1 MSIKIAN
8 TVVISDTKD
17 LDNLNNAEFE
27 DNGFITLPSGN
38 TAQRPVSP
46 SGGMLRYNTDI
57 NDFEMYSNDE
67 WTVFEED
74 TENLKDSIKYDE
86 ASVNVNFPALFQI
99 TDYDIEREYV
109 LTSNTGTVTRDEDV
123 ITFTANTAGTAGFT
137 INGREISI
145 QSIDAPIAPAGAI
158 APYTG
163 SLPTDG
169 SWVDYNLGRDRFIV
183 GASNTVTLNTD
194 SDGDTEIIGGP
205 ITTNTAGSHTGSTY
219 TYTDGVDP
227 HITGTST
234 AGQHSHTVTPSS
246 INADLKRKSYKLAKC
261 VTAAPLPSNVYI
273 LSDSNLSGLSS
284 VDVGETHMLLNSSS
298 ESSVVVGNNT
308 ISMTLTTNS
317 AGGHVH
323 GTSGTPFTSGD
334 DEPYYW
340 SDSSDGSHSH
350 TTTYSDAGNDN
361 TKKRTFSLWS
371 DQSGSVGVISGSI
384 MLWGSETPPAGWA
397 ICDGTNGT
405 PDMRERYLAIS
416 NTASHGVS
424 SGTNEVAFAN
434 LTTSSAGS
442 HRHYSGEGG
451 NIGDPTQ
458 SGLHVNFVGTHSH
471 TINTFNARIRPK
483 YHALHFIKKL

>member
-17 LDNLNNAEFE
+17 LENLNNAEFE
-27 DNGFITLPSGN
+27 DNGFIVLPSGN
-38 TAQRPVSP
+38 TAQRPIESV
-46 SGGMLRYNTDI
+46 GGMLRYNTDI
-57 NDFEMYSNDE
+57 NDFEIYSNNL
-67 WTVFEED
+67 WTVFEEN
-74 TENLKDSIKYDE
+74 TENLKDSVRYDE
-86 ASVNVNFPALFQI
+86 ASVNANFPALFQI

-109 LTSNTGTVTRDEDV
+109 LTSNTGTVTRNEDM
-123 ITFTANTAGTAGFT
+123 ITFISNTIGTAGFT

-145 QSIDAPIAPAGAI
+145 QSIDTPFAPAGAI

-163 SLPTDG
+163 SLPEDG
-169 SWVDYNLGRDRFIV
+169 SWVDYDLGIDKFII

-194 SDGDTEIIGGP
+194 SDGDVEIIDGP
-205 ITTNTAGSHTGSTY
+205 ITTSSAGGHTGSTY
-219 TYTDGVDP
+219 TYASGTSALV
-227 HITGTST
+227 TGTLT
-234 AGQHSHTVTPSS
+234 AGAHTHTATISS
-246 INADLKRKSYKLAKC
+246 IDSDLKRKSYKLARSVK
-261 VTAAPLPSNVYI
+261 ASPIPSNIYI

-317 AGGHVH
+317 AGGHSH
-323 GTSGTPFTSGD
+323 GSNGTPITSGD
-334 DEPYYW
+334 KESYYL
-340 SDSSDGSHSH
+340 SDSSSGSHSH

-371 DQSGSVGVISGSI
+371 DQSGSVGAISGSI

-405 PDMRERYLAIS
+405 PDMRDRYLAIS

-424 SGTNEVAFAN
+424 SGTNEVTFAD
-434 LTTSSAGS
+434 LTTGSAGS
-442 HRHYSGEGG
+442 HRHYTGASG
-451 NIGDPTQ
+451 NIGDPNQ
-458 SGLHVNFVGTHSH
+458 NGRHVNFAGTHSH
-471 TINTFNARIRPK
+471 AINTFSARIKHK